1 MSLFSLEEFPIGR
14 ESSGFKYIGAKR
26 PTNDSSTN
34 VQFRGK
40 TVTAKPLTQSA
51 NNGNNNII
59 NICDSFDWTTTPFQ
73 NSGFKKE
80 LITRGEINEYRVA
93 DDSVIAAILY
103 NVSAITGGALE
114 AAANIAQG
122 VSQTIGNIGQ
132 VLGIPISDQQ
142 NASTGQQ
149 VGNVAKKGLKETQNL
164 LTSIGEKFLNNFRAD
179 TSTGKGALGSDK
191 FSEKWMEPY
200 TGLYSL
206 TPTDFKYIFPY
217 LDNKYKDITSST
229 QEINFPLVEGT
240 KALTTGVETLNK
252 IIAPGQYVERPVI
265 YDPQSSSKPSITFK
279 FPLLNT
285 QSFESVVRNYQFL
298 WLFIYQNTPYRVTK
312 MLLEMPKMYEVNV
325 PGVEYMAFSIVESLN
340 ISFIGNRRHVDIPM
354 PTIQG
359 TPATIKAIVPDA
371 YEVSITFKS
380 LTMRSSNMMLQM
392 LKKSN
397 FNL

>member
-1 MSLFSLEEFPIGR
+1 MSLFSLKELPIGR
-14 ESSGFKYIGAKR
+14 KSSGFNYIGAEK
-26 PTNDSSTN
+26 PTDSSSTS

-40 TVTAKPLTQSA
+40 TVNARPMTQSS
-51 NNGNNNII
+51 NGNSSII

-103 NVSAITGGALE
+103 NVSAITGGARE
-114 AAANIAQG
+114 AAAVAAQAAVQG
-122 VSQTIGNIGQ
+122 AGNIGQ

-142 NASTGQQ
+142 NNAAGQQ
-149 VGNVAKKGLKETQNL
+149 AGDLAKKGLEKVQNL
-164 LTSIGEKFLNNFRAD
+164 LTSIGEKFVNNFRSD
-179 TSTGKGALGSDK
+179 TNTGTGALGADK
-191 FSEKWMEPY
+191 FTEKWMEPY

-217 LDNKYKDITSST
+217 LDSKYKEIAAST
-229 QEINFPLVEGT
+229 QEINFPLVETT
-240 KALTTGVETLNK
+240 KAMATGVETLNRM
-252 IIAPGQYVERPVI
+252 IAPGQYVERPVI
-265 YDPQSSSKPSITFK
+265 YDPQASSKPSVTFR

-285 QSFESVVRNYQFL
+285 QSFESAVRNYQFL

-312 MLLEMPKMYEVNV
+312 MLLELPKMYEVNV

-340 ISFIGNRRHVDIPM
+340 INFIGNRRHVDIPM
-354 PTIQG
+354 PTVQG

>member
-1 MSLFSLEEFPIGR
+1 MSLFSLKELPIGR
-14 ESSGFKYIGAKR
+14 KGSGFNYIGATR
-26 PTNDSSTN
+26 PVDSSN
-34 VQFRGK
+34 IRAQFRGK
-40 TVTAKPLTQSA
+40 TVDARPMTQTAT
-51 NNGNNNII
+51 NGNSNII
-59 NICDSFDWTTTPFQ
+59 NICDSFDWTTTPIQ

-93 DDSVIAAILY
+93 DDSIIAAILY
-103 NVSAITGGALE
+103 NVSAITGGARE
-114 AAANIAQG
+114 AAAVAAQATALG
-122 VSQTIGNIGQ
+122 LGNIGQ
-132 VLGIPISDQQ
+132 VLGIPISDAQS
-142 NASTGQQ
+142 ATAGQQ
-149 VGNVAKKGLKETQNL
+149 TGDAAKGGIEKVQNL
-164 LTSIGEKFLNNFRAD
+164 LTSIGEKFLNNFRTD
-179 TSTGKGALGSDK
+179 TSTGAGALGANK

-217 LDNKYKDITSST
+217 LDNKYKEIASST

-240 KALTTGVETLNK
+240 KALTTGVETLNRM
-252 IIAPGQYVERPVI
+252 ISPGQYVERPTI
-265 YDPQSSSKPSITFK
+265 YDPQSSSKPSVTFK

-285 QSFESVVRNYQFL
+285 QSYESAVRNYQFL

-312 MLLEMPKMYEVNV
+312 MLLELPKMYEVNV

-340 ISFIGNRRHVDIPM
+340 INFIGNRRHVDIPM

-359 TPATIKAIVPDA
+359 TPDIIKAIMPDA
-371 YEVSITFKS
+371 YEVSITFRS